1 MRGKL
6 PKTLEAGIEQLRKT
20 SVRMGDS
27 VCAEVFFCRLGMRQ
41 KISFRRGIYRKLR
54 CVLPLC
60 GAADPLAEYFNGVKM
75 KKYKK
80 TGKRNPL
87 SREHSIEGDAVP
99 RIHAD
104 IRQGLSE
111 REVEE
116 RVRAGLVN
124 RVTETP
130 AKTTGQIIFGNIFT
144 LFNLLNFALALLIL
158 LVGSYKNLLFMGVVI
173 SNTFIGIVQE
183 LRAKKTI
190 EKLSLLSA
198 PAAHAV
204 RGGEKREIATDAL
217 VLDDILVLTAG
228 NQVPADCI
236 IREGEVEVDE
246 SILTGESVPLAK
258 KPGEMLMSG
267 SFLVAGTCRAAVEH
281 VGDENYIAK
290 LSKEAKR
297 PRKTVSELMRSLNT
311 IIKIVSFIIVPVG
324 VLLFCNSYFFLDEP
338 LDEAVVSAVAAMTGM
353 IPEGLVLLTSVALA
367 VGVVRLA
374 GHKTL
379 VQELYCME
387 TLARVDTLCLDK
399 TGTLTEGK
407 MEVTAV
413 IPIASGA
420 DVEGTMGN
428 LLHACQDE
436 NATALALRERF
447 PEKND
452 WKSVYAVPFSSARK
466 WSAACFEGR
475 GTYAFGAPDFILRDG
490 YESIRGEVE
499 RHASTGARV
508 LLLAGSPQ
516 RIEGQELPADMMP
529 LAYLLLSDKIRPEA
543 PEVLAYFKEQGVAVK
558 VISGDNPLTVSE
570 VASRAG
576 LEGADRYVDAGT
588 LLNEEMLEKA
598 ASEYTVFGRV
608 TPEQKR
614 VLIRSLKKAGHTV
627 AMTGDGVNDVLALK
641 DADCSIAMA
650 SGSDA
655 ARQVSQLVLLSSDFS
670 NMPRVV
676 DEGRRVIN
684 NIERASSLFLV
695 KTLFSFIL
703 SLCFLFI
710 PQGYPFMPIQL
721 TLISVVTIGIPSFF
735 LALEPNKKR
744 ISGSFLSHVF
754 QKALPG
760 AVTTVT
766 GVLTAVFAGSAL
778 GLSDEQISTIC
789 VLAAG
794 VSGLS
799 VLLRVCLPF
808 EWKRF
813 CLFLGMVFLFILGIW
828 IGAPLFSLVALPEGG
843 MLLAGCICVGVY
855 PFMAGIA
862 WLLTRLR
869 ILKK

>member
-1 MRGKL
+1 MR
-6 PKTLEAGIEQLRKT
+6 
-20 SVRMGDS
+20 
-27 VCAEVFFCRLGMRQ
+27 
-41 KISFRRGIYRKLR
+41 
-54 CVLPLC
+54 
-60 GAADPLAEYFNGVKM
+60 
-75 KKYKK
+75 
-80 TGKRNPL
+80 KRNSL
-87 SREHSIEGDAVP
+87 LRERLKEGNAAV
-99 RIHAD
+99 RIQAD

-111 REVEE
+111 KEIEE
-116 RVRAGLVN
+116 RVREGLVN

-144 LFNLLNFALALLIL
+144 LFNLLNFALALLVL
-158 LVGSYKNLLFMGVVI
+158 FVGSYKNLLFMGVVF

-198 PAAHAV
+198 PAAHV
-204 RGGEKREIATDAL
+204 IRDGEKREIATDAL
-217 VLDDILVLTAG
+217 VLDDVLVLTAG

-246 SILTGESVPLAK
+246 SILTGESVPLIK
-258 KPGEMLMSG
+258 KPGEMVMSG
-267 SFLVAGTCRAAVEH
+267 RFLVSGTCYAAVEH
-281 VGDENYIAK
+281 VGDDNYIAR

-297 PRKTVSELMRSLNT
+297 PRKIVSELMKSLNT

-324 VLLFCNSYFFLDEP
+324 VLLFCNSYFLLDEP
-338 LDEAVVSAVAAMTGM
+338 LAESVVSAVAAMTGM

-413 IPIASGA
+413 FPIDNGA
-420 DVEGTMGN
+420 DVEKMMGN
-428 LLHACQDE
+428 LLHVCRDE

-447 PEKND
+447 PERD
-452 WKSVYAVPFSSARK
+452 EWKSVSVVPFSSARK
-466 WSAACFEGR
+466 WSAASFDGEG
-475 GTYAFGAPDFILRDG
+475 TCCFGAPDFVLRDG
-490 YESIRGEVE
+490 YESIRASVE
-499 RHASTGARV
+499 HYASTGARV
-508 LLLAGSPQ
+508 LLLAKSTKMM
-516 RIEGQELPADMMP
+516 EGQELPADMEP
-529 LAYLLLSDKIRPEA
+529 IAYLLLSDKIRPEA

-588 LLNEEMLEKA
+588 LVGEEMLEKA

-614 VLIRSLKKAGHTV
+614 VLIQSLKKAGHTV

-744 ISGSFLSHVF
+744 ITGSFLSHVF

-760 AVTTVT
+760 AITTVT
-766 GVLTAVFAGSAL
+766 GVLVAVFVGGAL
-778 GLSDEQISTIC
+778 GLDDAQISTIC

-799 VLLRVCLPF
+799 VLFRVCLPF

-813 CLFLGMVFLFILGIW
+813 LLFLAMVFLFILGVF
-828 IGAPLFSLVALPEGG
+828 IGAPLFSLVPLPGKG
-843 MLLAGCICVGVY
+843 LLLAACICALIY
-855 PFMAGIA
+855 PFMAGVA

-869 ILKK
+869 VLKG